1 MRKCLFGPFPLALL
15 VLGDGLLYA
24 QSDALFIDQAGDVSI
39 AKNLKV
45 TGNVTTN
52 GNVGIGTD
60 KPTVRLDVMGD
71 AKVTGKLN
79 AGDLTTTSLTT
90 GSLATTG
97 KSTLQGA
104 VSIDG
109 SNSSQALTVTGNAKI
124 NGGLTSM
131 GDSQKNDEIVT
142 RYEMSPR
149 FHLSLTADQY
159 SGSTQAILMTTL
171 SELCGDQDGCEVR
184 LGRPRWTADA
194 QTATASLSFLFY
206 FSPKDLRWRSSLNKE
221 GVMKNGIVEPA
232 ADVGETCFF
241 TDGAYSHGDDQS
253 DKGTGMALLVWR
265 GPDKEPTKN
274 ANRTCELTLID

>member
-90 GSLATTG
+90 GSFATTG
-97 KSTLQGA
+97 KSTLQRA

-124 NGGLTSM
+124 HGGLTSR
-131 GDSQKNDEIVT
+131 GDSQKT
-142 RYEMSPR
+142 
-149 FHLSLTADQY
+149 
-159 SGSTQAILMTTL
+159 
-171 SELCGDQDGCEVR
+171 
-184 LGRPRWTADA
+184 
-194 QTATASLSFLFY
+194 
-206 FSPKDLRWRSSLNKE
+206 
-221 GVMKNGIVEPA
+221 MK
-232 ADVGETCFF
+232 
-241 TDGAYSHGDDQS
+241 
-253 DKGTGMALLVWR
+253 
-265 GPDKEPTKN
+265 
-274 ANRTCELTLID
+274 